1 MDNHCIVDPNA
12 QAVQLM
18 QEGSYNQ
25 ASVVLRDIL
34 KQIQSSLPIH
44 TIADQETNTNTRHS
58 ATVDNVPVS
67 EMVHSKE
74 HSAAFYL
81 YAQAFLFNPSEQE
94 LLLISSQQ
102 LTLATLLYNLALS
115 QHLRA
120 LLCDKMQQARFQF
133 SLKMYEQAIQ
143 CLDEVP
149 MDLNSLP
156 VRLAIL
162 NNKAHIYSTTYER
175 KGMQHCL
182 QYMESLL
189 QNNVPKGIE
198 RDEYYQFHMNIL
210 LFEAHSN
217 VQSASAA

>member
-18 QEGSYNQ
+18 QKGSYDQ
-25 ASVVLRDIL
+25 ASAVLRDVL
-34 KQIQSSLPIH
+34 KQMQASLH
-44 TIADQETNTNTRHS
+44 TIADQEANTSHI
-58 ATVDNVPVS
+58 AVDNVPVS

-81 YAQAFLFNPSEQE
+81 YAQAFLFDPSEQQ
-94 LLLISSQQ
+94 LLISSH
-102 LTLATLLYNLALS
+102 LTLATLFYNLALS

-120 LLCDKMQQARFQF
+120 LLCDKSQRKRLQF
-133 SLKMYEQAIQ
+133 SLKMYKQAIL

-149 MDLNSLP
+149 MDLNTLP
-156 VRLAIL
+156 MRLAIL
-162 NNKAHIYSTTYER
+162 NNKAHIYSITYER

-189 QNNVPKGIE
+189 QDVPEGIE